1 MMKNI
6 RNLFFSSVLIVFI
19 GWCMYFYLQEI
30 SSKLLVHPQLYTF
43 TILEML
49 LAAMGAFYMVIMVV
63 MSIGHLFVMVVKKIK
78 A

>member
-6 RNLFFSSVLIVFI
+6 RNLFFPAVLIAFI

-30 SSKLLVHPQLYTF
+30 TSKLLVHLHLYTY

-49 LAAMGAFYMVIMVV
+49 LAAMGAFYMVIIIV
-63 MSIGHLFVMVVKKIK
+63 MLIGYIFVMVVKKIK

>member
-1 MMKNI
+1 MKNI
-6 RNLFFSSVLIVFI
+6 RNLFFSSVLIAFI

-30 SSKLLVHPQLYTF
+30 TSKLLVHLHLYYSY

-49 LAAMGAFYMVIMVV
+49 LAVMGAFYMVIMIV
-63 MSIGHLFVMVVKKIK
+63 MLIGYIFVMVVKKIK